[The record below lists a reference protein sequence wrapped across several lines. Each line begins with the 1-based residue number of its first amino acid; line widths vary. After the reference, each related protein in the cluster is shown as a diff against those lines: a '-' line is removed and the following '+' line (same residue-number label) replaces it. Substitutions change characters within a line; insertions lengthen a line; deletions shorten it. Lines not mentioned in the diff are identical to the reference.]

1 MNAAADVTV
10 ELPPL
15 YPAQHAA
22 VYSPARYSIIEAST
36 KAGKTLGCL
45 VWQMSRA
52 LAEDGNHWWVA
63 PVYAQA
69 RMAWSRAKDLL
80 PSSTLVKANRSELTL
95 ELVSGAVWHFRSG
108 EKPDNLY
115 GEDVRSAVID
125 EASRCRPEVWHAVRS
140 TLTATRGPIR
150 IIGNVRGRGTWHY
163 ELARRAESGEDGYH
177 YTKLTAWD
185 AVEGGYVDRAE
196 IEDAQRILP
205 EHVFRE
211 LYLAEPSDDGGNPF
225 GLAALTAA
233 SQPIPP
239 TTPVVWGCDVARVH
253 DWTVAVGIDQQGH
266 VCRVERWRSSWS
278 ETVDRIAALT
288 GSTPGYVDATG
299 AGDVVAEML
308 AHKRTGLEPFTFSAS
323 SKQRIMERLALGI
336 QSGQCRIPDS
346 GVLRAELET
355 MEYAVTRTGVRYEA
369 PPGLH
374 DDAVCA
380 LALAWEY
387 AAGRMGIPRRESV
400 GVLPRVDTARS
411 IRGIGGRRQVK
422 V

>member
-1 MNAAADVTV
+1 VS
-10 ELPPL
+10 L
-15 YPAQHAA
+15 
-22 VYSPARYSIIEAST
+22 IEAST

-45 VWQMSRA
+45 IWQMDRA
-52 LAEDGNHWWVA
+52 LSEGGNHWWVA

-69 RMAWSRAKDLL
+69 RMAWTRACDLL
-80 PSSTLVKANRSELTL
+80 PRACLLATNRSELTIR
-95 ELVSGAVWHFRSG
+95 LVSGSTWVFRSG

-115 GEDVRSAVID
+115 GEDVRSCVID

-163 ELARRAESGEDGYH
+163 ELARRAESGEPGYH

-185 AVEGGYVDRAE
+185 AVEGGVLDRSEVEQARR
-196 IEDAQRILP
+196 DLP

-211 LYLAEPSDDGGNPF
+211 LYEAVPSDDGGNPF

-233 SQPIPP
+233 SQPMSS
-239 TTPVVWGCDVARVH
+239 TAPVVWGCDVARVH

-266 VCRVERWRSSWS
+266 VCRVERWRSTWS

-308 AHKRTGLEPFTFSAS
+308 AHKRTGLEPFVFSSS

-387 AAGRMGIPRRESV
+387 AAGRMGIPRRESG
-400 GVLPRVDTARS
+400 GVLPRVDAGMS
-411 IRGIGGRRQVK
+411 IRGIGRRRQVK